1 MLNIGDL
8 EKKTKKIPIKTDI
21 NNYCQNSLKALGM
34 ELIFNLRHLLEI
46 QKFSET
52 YAQEVPRHLQELKT
66 S

>member
-1 MLNIGDL
+1 
-8 EKKTKKIPIKTDI
+8 
-21 NNYCQNSLKALGM
+21 M